1 MLQRLK
7 TTNTLFWFALLIL
20 FLNISQALATE
31 RELLYHSS
39 LSAPLQ
45 EIVTNIQNLN
55 HPKIPYADLNPKTE
69 YFVRI
74 VPRQYTLTK
83 DNQLQANAILGTKP
97 IIFFTTPEGF
107 YGKSLLDIYLDIGYE
122 AEDII
127 RWQRDAEMVAV
138 VFRYPES
145 IVLSTVTDGQL
156 PTPWNNKVY
165 VPTWDNVFSLFHQ
178 LAQEATVEPD
188 KKGEFAAEKTF
199 FSTESL
205 KQFVLNFPDAGKQRI
220 KAIDYATLKVT
231 GGADWVYRE
240 LLERKLSIFEH
251 FLGNGR
257 TLNEITT
264 ATGIKEQAG
273 LFEFVG
279 PNIKLRDL
287 PEIAIVNLGKLTM
300 EDTYFKQ

>member
-1 MLQRLK
+1 MLLRLK
-7 TTNTLFWFALLIL
+7 VTNTLFWLALLL
-20 FLNISQALATE
+20 YFNISQALATE

-45 EIVTNIQNLN
+45 EMVANIQNLN

-69 YFVRI
+69 YFARI

-97 IIFFTTPEGF
+97 LVFFTTPEGF

-138 VFRYPES
+138 VFRYPEAM
-145 IVLSTVTDGQL
+145 VLADVTDGQL

-165 VPTWDNVFSLFHQ
+165 IPTWDNVFAIFHQ
-178 LAQEATVEPD
+178 LAQAATIEPN

-199 FSTESL
+199 FPTESL
-205 KQFVLNFPDAGKQRI
+205 RQLVLNFPDAGKQRL
-220 KAIDYATLKVT
+220 KTTDYATLKVT
-231 GGADWVYRE
+231 GGTDWVYRE

-251 FLGNGR
+251 FMGTGR

-264 ATGIKEQAG
+264 STGTKETTG
-273 LFEFVG
+273 LLEFVG
-279 PNIKLRDL
+279 PNTKLQDL
-287 PEIAIVNLGKLTM
+287 PEIAIIDLGKLSMT
-300 EDTYFKQ
+300 DTYFKQ